1 MMNQKL
7 PNGLS
12 ADSGLSDSGFKN
24 CLYCYEALTGNEHD
38 FHHTCSKKIFGQPS
52 PPALPYSEADIE
64 PLAKEVIQSQTA
76 VTGVQAKLSLHIT
89 GNNKEGIE
97 RRFTIV
103 GLWGGYIL
111 KPPAA
116 LYPQLPEVEDLT
128 MHLAAVARIKTAPHS
143 LIRLQSGNLAY
154 VTKRVDRTKK
164 GKLAMEDMCQLTERL
179 TEDKYHGSYEQIG
192 KAILKYST
200 TPGLDVVN
208 FFELVLFSFITGNA
222 DMHLKNFSLL
232 EQPGLGMT
240 LSPAYDLVNTALVN
254 PADEEEMALN
264 INGRKN
270 KLKKQD
276 FIAEMNT
283 LKVDDKQQ
291 QNIFRKMEKALPK
304 WIELIDKSFLSNG
317 FKEQYKSIIQ
327 ERLNRLK

>member
-1 MMNQKL
+1 M
-7 PNGLS
+7 S
-12 ADSGLSDSGFKN
+12 N
-24 CLYCYEALTGNEHD
+24 CLFCYQPLAANEQD
-38 FHHTCSKKIFGQPS
+38 FHTSCSRKIFGQPT
-52 PPALPYSEADIE
+52 PPVLPYSEEHLE
-64 PLAKEVIQSQTA
+64 PLAKEVLMSQTA

-89 GNNKEGIE
+89 GNNKAGTE
-97 RRFTIV
+97 RRFAIV

-111 KPPAA
+111 KPPTA
-116 LYPQLPEVEDLT
+116 LYPQLPEVEDVT
-128 MHLAAVARIKTAPHS
+128 MHLAQLAKIKTAPHS

-154 VTKRVDRTKK
+154 ITKRIDRTKK

-192 KAILKYST
+192 KAIQMYSV

-208 FFELVLFSFITGNA
+208 FFELVLFSFLTGNA

-254 PADEEEMALN
+254 PADEEEMALTL
-264 INGRKN
+264 NGRKK

-276 FIAEMNT
+276 FLAAMNT
-283 LKVDDKQQ
+283 LKVDEKQQ
-291 QNIFRKMEKALPK
+291 KNIFNKMAKALPQ
-304 WIELIDKSFLSNG
+304 WQELIDRSCMNDE
-317 FKEQYKSIIQ
+317 FKEQYKTILS
-327 ERLNRLK
+327 ERINRL

>member
-1 MMNQKL
+1 M
-7 PNGLS
+7 S
-12 ADSGLSDSGFKN
+12 N
-24 CLYCYEALTGNEHD
+24 CLFCYQPLAANEQD
-38 FHHTCSKKIFGQPS
+38 FHTTCSRKIFGQPT
-52 PPALPYSEADIE
+52 PPALPYTEEDLE

-89 GNNKEGIE
+89 GNNKEGTE

-111 KPPAA
+111 KPPTA
-116 LYPQLPEVEDLT
+116 LYPQLPEVEDVT
-128 MHLAAVARIKTAPHS
+128 MHLAQLAKIKTAPHS

-154 VTKRVDRTKK
+154 VTKRIDRTKK

-192 KAILKYST
+192 KAIQQHSV

-208 FFELVLFSFITGNA
+208 FFELILFSFLTGNA

-254 PADEEEMALN
+254 PADEEEMALTL
-264 INGRKN
+264 NGRKK

-276 FIAEMNT
+276 FIAAMNT
-283 LKVDDKQQ
+283 MKVEEKQQ
-291 QNIFRKMEKALPK
+291 ENIFNKMAKALPK
-304 WIELIDKSFLSNG
+304 WQEMIDRSFMSDA
-317 FKEQYKSIIQ
+317 FKEQYKTILT
-327 ERLNRLK
+327 ERMNRLQ

>member
-1 MMNQKL
+1 MSK
-7 PNGLS
+7 
-12 ADSGLSDSGFKN
+12 
-24 CLYCYEALTGNEHD
+24 CLFCYQALAANEHD
-38 FHHTCSKKIFGQPS
+38 FHSSCSKKIFGQAT
-52 PPALPYSEADIE
+52 PPALPYTEEDLE

-89 GNNKEGIE
+89 GNKKEGTDS
-97 RRFTIV
+97 RFTIV

-111 KPPAA
+111 KPPTA
-116 LYPQLPEVEDLT
+116 LYPELPEVEDVT
-128 MHLAAVARIKTAPHS
+128 MHLAQLAKIKTAPHS

-154 VTKRVDRTKK
+154 VTKRIDRSQK

-179 TEDKYHGSYEQIG
+179 TEDKYHGSYEQIA
-192 KAILKYST
+192 KAIQKYSV

-208 FFELVLFSFITGNA
+208 FFELVVFSFITGNA

-254 PADEEEMALN
+254 PADEEEMALTL
-264 INGRKN
+264 NGRKK

-276 FIAEMNT
+276 FMAAMNT
-283 LKVDDKQQ
+283 LKVEEKQQ
-291 QNIFRKMEKALPK
+291 ENIFNKMVKVLPK
-304 WIELIDKSFLSNG
+304 WQELIGRSFMSNE
-317 FKEQYKSIIQ
+317 FKDQYKFILNERIQ
-327 ERLNRLK
+327 RLK

>member
-1 MMNQKL
+1 M
-7 PNGLS
+7 S
-12 ADSGLSDSGFKN
+12 N
-24 CLYCYEALTGNEHD
+24 CLFCYQPLAAKEQD
-38 FHHTCSKKIFGQPS
+38 FHASCSKKIFGQPT
-52 PPALPYSEADIE
+52 PPALPYTEEDLE
-64 PLAKEVIQSQTA
+64 PLAKAVIQSQTA

-89 GNNKEGIE
+89 DNNKEGTE

-111 KPPAA
+111 KPPTA
-116 LYPQLPEVEDLT
+116 LYPQLPEVEDVT
-128 MHLAAVARIKTAPHS
+128 MHLAQLAKIKIAPHS

-154 VTKRVDRTKK
+154 ITKRIDRTKK

-192 KAILKYST
+192 KAIQKYSA

-208 FFELVLFSFITGNA
+208 FFELVLFSFLTGNA

-254 PADEEEMALN
+254 PADEEEMALTL
-264 INGRKN
+264 NGRKK
-270 KLKKQD
+270 KLKKLD
-276 FIAEMNT
+276 FVAAMNT
-283 LKVDDKQQ
+283 LKVEEKQQ
-291 QNIFRKMEKALPK
+291 ANIFNKIAKALPK
-304 WIELIDKSFLSNG
+304 WQELIDRSFMSAAS
-317 FKEQYKSIIQ
+317 KEQYKTILT
-327 ERLNRLK
+327 ERMNRLQ

>member
-1 MMNQKL
+1 
-7 PNGLS
+7 
-12 ADSGLSDSGFKN
+12 
-24 CLYCYEALTGNEHD
+24 
-38 FHHTCSKKIFGQPS
+38 
-52 PPALPYSEADIE
+52 
-64 PLAKEVIQSQTA
+64 
-76 VTGVQAKLSLHIT
+76 
-89 GNNKEGIE
+89 
-97 RRFTIV
+97 
-103 GLWGGYIL
+103 
-111 KPPAA
+111 
-116 LYPQLPEVEDLT
+116 VEDIT
-128 MHLAAVARIKTAPHS
+128 MHLAAVAKIKTAPHS

-154 VTKRVDRTKK
+154 VTKRVDRSKK

-208 FFELVLFSFITGNA
+208 FLEIVLFSFITGNA

-264 INGRKN
+264 INGRKK

-276 FIAEMNT
+276 FVGAMNT
-283 LKVDDKQQ
+283 LKVEEKQQ
-291 QNIFRKMEKALPK
+291 QNIFSKMEKALPK
-304 WIELIDKSFLSNG
+304 WIDLIDKSFLSDE
-317 FKEQYKSIIQ
+317 FKEQYKAIIH

>member
-1 MMNQKL
+1 MRR
-7 PNGLS
+7 
-12 ADSGLSDSGFKN
+12 
-24 CLYCYEALTGNEHD
+24 CLYCYQPLNENEQD
-38 FHHTCSKKIFGQPS
+38 FHPSCSKKIFGQPT
-52 PPALPYSEADIE
+52 PPALPYSEADLE
-64 PLAKEVIQSQTA
+64 PLAKKVIQSQTA

-89 GNNKEGIE
+89 GNNQEGTE

-111 KPPAA
+111 KPPTA

-128 MHLAAVARIKTAPHS
+128 MHLAAVAKIKTAPHS
-143 LIRLQSGNLAY
+143 LIRLLSGNLAY
-154 VTKRVDRTKK
+154 ITKRIDRIKK

-208 FFELVLFSFITGNA
+208 FLELVLFSFITGNA

-232 EQPGLGMT
+232 EQPGLSMT

-254 PADEEEMALN
+254 PADDEEMALN
-264 INGRKN
+264 INGKKK

-276 FIAEMNT
+276 FIAAMNT
-283 LKVDDKQQ
+283 LKVEEKQQ
-291 QNIFRKMEKALPK
+291 QNIFNKMGKALPK
-304 WIELIDKSFLSNG
+304 WLDLIDKSFLSDD
-317 FKEQYKSIIQ
+317 FKEQYKSIIH
-327 ERLNRLK
+327 ERLNRIK